1 MKKMMVALVATS
13 MLATPA
19 QALVILSDTGTLT
32 DTDATHNPR
41 INRNGVQ
48 STWAAPK
55 AFPGEFGS
63 GDFAYDSISVDFTA
77 NAFQDVYYQITYS
90 NLDGNSNAQ
99 PHSTAYANLFNPLDL
114 GQNYLGDSGSSPPAL
129 GTETYQVI
137 VTAGNA
143 LVVNFSQN
151 FIGNLPVDYSYT
163 IEAFS
168 DANGGEIFAVPE
180 PATWAFMIFGFGA
193 VGGALRRNRKTNV
206 KVSFA

>member
-1 MKKMMVALVATS
+1 MKKIMVALVATS
-13 MLATPA
+13 MLAAPA

-32 DTDATHNPR
+32 DTDATHSPR

-55 AFPGEFGS
+55 TFPGEFGS
-63 GDFAYDSISVDFTA
+63 GDFAYDSITVDFTA
-77 NAFQDVYYQITYS
+77 NAFQDIYYQITYT
-90 NLDGNSNAQ
+90 NVDGLSFQ

-114 GQNYLGDSGSSPPAL
+114 GENYLGDSGSSPSP
-129 GTETYQVI
+129 GESESYQVI
-137 VTAGNA
+137 VTAGNQ
-143 LVVNFSQN
+143 LIVNFSQN

-193 VGGALRRNRKTNV
+193 VGSALRRNRKTNV
-206 KVSFA
+206 KVSYA